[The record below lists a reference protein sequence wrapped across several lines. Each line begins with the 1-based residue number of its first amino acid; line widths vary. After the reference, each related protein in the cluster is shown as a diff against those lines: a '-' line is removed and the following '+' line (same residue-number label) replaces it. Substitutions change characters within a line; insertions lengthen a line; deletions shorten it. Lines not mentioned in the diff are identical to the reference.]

1 MLWVNPNFEFL
12 NWQFLTRR
20 HEDRFYPINSKL
32 SNSQCAL
39 AHNSSLGS
47 AACLSKNSKFLIP
60 NSDGV
65 RYANIVQAVKTCYK
79 IKIGFRDFASRFSA
93 VLLRL

>member
-65 RYANIVQAVKTCYK
+65 RRPLCKYRTNGKKLLQNKN
-79 IKIGFRDFASRFSA
+79 RF
-93 VLLRL
+93 